1 MHRILIALLLV
12 AAAASARAQDVVRTG
27 DIGKRG
33 LSNSDFPRITR
44 VAPNVYGYEQ
54 VDPTKRIVTVNNLIV
69 VTNQGVVVCDGQGT
83 VENTK
88 RLVADIAMLTPQPIK
103 YVIIGSEHGDHR
115 GGDAAFP
122 PTAIFVAKPQ
132 TILLGGTELQVL
144 NIGRAHTGHDLVTYL
159 PREKLLFM
167 SEVFI
172 NRIFPSMA
180 NSNPS
185 EWVQTL
191 KRAEAMDVAVYV
203 PAHGFIDSPKILN
216 EEEHTYR
223 LAIERVIAEGKRLHD
238 AGVPIADAP
247 TRADFGPY
255 SDWTRRSENAAG
267 ALQRVYMELDGE
279 LK

>member
-1 MHRILIALLLV
+1 
-12 AAAASARAQDVVRTG
+12 
-27 DIGKRG
+27 
-33 LSNSDFPRITR
+33 
-44 VAPNVYGYEQ
+44 
-54 VDPTKRIVTVNNLIV
+54 
-69 VTNQGVVVCDGQGT
+69 
-83 VENTK
+83 
-88 RLVADIAMLTPQPIK
+88 
-103 YVIIGSEHGDHR
+103 
-115 GGDAAFP
+115 
-122 PTAIFVAKPQ
+122 
-132 TILLGGTELQVL
+132 
-144 NIGRAHTGHDLVTYL
+144 
-159 PREKLLFM
+159 M

-216 EEEHTYR
+216 EEEHNYR

-247 TRADFGPY
+247 RRADFGPY
-255 SDWTRRSENAAG
+255 NDWTRRSENAAG

>member
-33 LSNSDFPRITR
+33 LSHSDFPRITR
-44 VAPNVYGYEQ
+44 LAPNVYGYEQ

-216 EEEHTYR
+216 EEEHNYR

-247 TRADFGPY
+247 RRADFGPY
-255 SDWTRRSENAAG
+255 NDWTRRSENAAG